1 MEAGQKM
8 TTKTK
13 GDTKAAQEKNTN
25 ENSNKICASC
35 HQEIEGKPAGFA
47 YVTPFGPQAF
57 ALIFGY
63 ELCPAC
69 WARGKSGNEAD
80 ETSVAKAVNA
90 FHMTPPP
97 PPKKRLPAYA
107 RELAAARH
115 RGLVP
120 KRQGLGHVV
129 VTFEWRQEC
138 APDYPVVVIPEDADP
153 LYQLDWHF
161 TAGLDVFIMH
171 RTTDRERLLRL
182 IRALHQA
189 KAASI
194 KSFDINMVSA
204 REDGG
209 YLNWRPQHAS

>member
-1 MEAGQKM
+1 M

-13 GDTKAAQEKNTN
+13 GDQKAAQEKNTEN
-25 ENSNKICASC
+25 NSNKICASC

-47 YVTPFGPQAF
+47 YITPFGPLTG

-63 ELCPAC
+63 ALCPAC
-69 WARGKSGNEAD
+69 WTKANSENEA
-80 ETSVAKAVNA
+80 EANAIIKAVND
-90 FHMTPPP
+90 FHTATPP

-107 RELAAARH
+107 RELAAARR

-120 KRQGLGHVV
+120 KRQDLGHLVI
-129 VTFEWRQEC
+129 TFEWRQEC

-161 TAGLDVFIMH
+161 TAGLDVFVMH
-171 RTTDRERLLRL
+171 RTSDRERLLRL
-182 IRALHQA
+182 VRALHQA

-194 KSFDINMVSA
+194 KTFDMDMVSA
-204 REDGG
+204 REKGS
-209 YLNWRPQHAS
+209 YLNWRPHAA